1 MLIMKNSI
9 KILTFCLLTLLSTH
23 VTGQTAYSLFRLSD
37 SLQVN
42 EVVFDQAE
50 CSGFLGHGGPA
61 VENTHM
67 ALRLCLDGS
76 GAIDVFSKSARG
88 MELRQYLW
96 NTTPGQQD
104 TLLVGT
110 DGYTVH
116 ETLGL
121 GGVAL
126 WDGNA
131 EVALCGCREL
141 KVMAGETKKGAFA
154 EVIYYGVPYI
164 GDHVDISVRIDMTG
178 KTREAVVTATELAG
192 KKVVFLTGVNRH
204 KGQKVTLAEG
214 IISVW
219 GPHPD
224 QEKPFPIGAGMR
236 YSVKD
241 FPTVEEGDAMIR
253 IISKPLS
260 RMTTRIVSG
269 SVKEAELNS
278 AKRFEAYMMN

>member
-1 MLIMKNSI
+1 MKTI
-9 KILTFCLLTLLSTH
+9 RILTVCILSCLCVLAQ
-23 VTGQTAYSLFRLSD
+23 GQTAYSLFRLSD

-42 EVVFDQAE
+42 EVMFDNAE
-50 CSGFLGHGGPA
+50 CADLLGHGGPA

-76 GAIDVFSKSARG
+76 GAIDVFSKSGRG

-96 NTTPGQQD
+96 NTTQGQQD

-110 DGYTVH
+110 DGYSVL

-126 WDGNA
+126 WDGDA
-131 EVALCGCREL
+131 KVALSTCREL
-141 KVMAGETKKGAFA
+141 KALAGETKKGVFA
-154 EVIYYGVPYI
+154 EVIYYGVPYMN
-164 GDHVDISVRIDMTG
+164 DRVDISVRIDMTA
-178 KTREAVVTATELAG
+178 KTREAVITATELAG
-192 KKVVFLTGVNRH
+192 KKVMFLTGVNRH
-204 KGQKVTLAEG
+204 KGQKVTIAEG
-214 IISVW
+214 VISVW

-241 FPTVEEGDAMIR
+241 LPTIEEGDDMIS

-260 RMTTRIVSG
+260 RMTTRVVSG

-278 AKRFEAYMMN
+278 AKRFESYMMK

>member
-1 MLIMKNSI
+1 MKTI
-9 KILTFCLLTLLSTH
+9 KILAVCILSCLCASAQ
-23 VTGQTAYSLFRLSD
+23 GQTAYSLIRLSD

-42 EVVFDQAE
+42 EVMFDNAE
-50 CSGFLGHGGPA
+50 CADLLGHGGPA

-76 GAIDVFSKSARG
+76 GAIDVFSKSGRG

-96 NTTPGQQD
+96 NTTQGQQD

-110 DGYTVH
+110 DGYSVL

-126 WDGNA
+126 WDGDA
-131 EVALCGCREL
+131 KVALSTCREL
-141 KVMAGETKKGAFA
+141 KALAGETKKGVFA
-154 EVIYYGVPYI
+154 EVIYYGVPYMN
-164 GDHVDISVRIDMTG
+164 DRVDISVRIDMTA
-178 KTREAVVTATELAG
+178 KTREAVITATELAG
-192 KKVVFLTGVNRH
+192 KKVMFLTGVNRH
-204 KGQKVTLAEG
+204 KGQKVTIAEG
-214 IISVW
+214 VISVW

-241 FPTVEEGDAMIR
+241 LPTIEEGDDMIS

-260 RMTTRIVSG
+260 RMTTRVVSG

-278 AKRFEAYMMN
+278 AKRFEAYMMK

>member
-1 MLIMKNSI
+1 MKTI
-9 KILTFCLLTLLSTH
+9 RILTVCILSCLCASAQ
-23 VTGQTAYSLFRLSD
+23 GQTAYSLFRLSD

-42 EVVFDQAE
+42 EVMFDNAE
-50 CSGFLGHGGPA
+50 CADLLGHGGPA

-76 GAIDVFSKSARG
+76 GAIDVFSKSGRG

-96 NTTPGQQD
+96 NTTQGQQD

-110 DGYTVH
+110 DGYSVL

-126 WDGNA
+126 WDGDA
-131 EVALCGCREL
+131 KVALSTCREL
-141 KVMAGETKKGAFA
+141 KALAGETKKGVFA
-154 EVIYYGVPYI
+154 EVIYYGVPYMN
-164 GDHVDISVRIDMTG
+164 DRVDISVRIDMTA
-178 KTREAVVTATELAG
+178 KTREAVITATELAG
-192 KKVVFLTGVNRH
+192 KKVMFLTGVNRH
-204 KGQKVTLAEG
+204 KGQKVTIAEG
-214 IISVW
+214 VISVW

-241 FPTVEEGDAMIR
+241 LPTIEEGDDMIS

-260 RMTTRIVSG
+260 RMTTRVVSG

-278 AKRFEAYMMN
+278 AKRFESYMMK

>member
-1 MLIMKNSI
+1 MKTI
-9 KILTFCLLTLLSTH
+9 RILTVCILSCLCASAQ
-23 VTGQTAYSLFRLSD
+23 GQTAYSLFRLSD

-42 EVVFDQAE
+42 EVMFDNAE
-50 CSGFLGHGGPA
+50 CADLLGHGGPA

-76 GAIDVFSKSARG
+76 GAIDVFSKSGRG

-96 NTTPGQQD
+96 NTTQGQQD

-110 DGYTVH
+110 DGYSVL

-126 WDGNA
+126 WDGDA
-131 EVALCGCREL
+131 KVALSTCREL
-141 KVMAGETKKGAFA
+141 KALAGETKKGVFA
-154 EVIYYGVPYI
+154 EVIYYGVPYMN
-164 GDHVDISVRIDMTG
+164 DRVDISVRIDMTA
-178 KTREAVVTATELAG
+178 KTREAVITATELAG
-192 KKVVFLTGVNRH
+192 KKVMFLTGVNRH
-204 KGQKVTLAEG
+204 KGQKVTIAEG

-241 FPTVEEGDAMIR
+241 LPTIEEGDDMIS

-260 RMTTRIVSG
+260 RMTTRVVSG

-278 AKRFEAYMMN
+278 AKRFEAYMMK

>member
-1 MLIMKNSI
+1 MKTI
-9 KILTFCLLTLLSTH
+9 RILTVCILSCLCASAQ
-23 VTGQTAYSLFRLSD
+23 GQTAYSLFRLSD

-42 EVVFDQAE
+42 EVMFDNAE
-50 CSGFLGHGGPA
+50 CADLLGHGGPA

-76 GAIDVFSKSARG
+76 GAIDVFSKSGRG

-96 NTTPGQQD
+96 NTTQGQQD

-110 DGYTVH
+110 DGYSVL

-126 WDGNA
+126 WDGDA
-131 EVALCGCREL
+131 KVALSTCREL
-141 KVMAGETKKGAFA
+141 KALAGETKKGVFA
-154 EVIYYGVPYI
+154 EVIYYGVPYMN
-164 GDHVDISVRIDMTG
+164 DRVDISVRIDMTA
-178 KTREAVVTATELAG
+178 KTREAVITATELAG
-192 KKVVFLTGVNRH
+192 KKVMFLTGVNRH
-204 KGQKVTLAEG
+204 KGQKVTIAEG
-214 IISVW
+214 VISVW

-241 FPTVEEGDAMIR
+241 LPTIEEGGDMIS

-260 RMTTRIVSG
+260 RMTTRVVSG

-278 AKRFEAYMMN
+278 AKRFESYMMK

>member
-1 MLIMKNSI
+1 MKTI
-9 KILTFCLLTLLSTH
+9 RILTVCILSCLCASAQ
-23 VTGQTAYSLFRLSD
+23 GQTAYSLFRLSD

-42 EVVFDQAE
+42 EVMFDNAE
-50 CSGFLGHGGPA
+50 CADLLGHGGPA

-76 GAIDVFSKSARG
+76 GAIDVFSKSGRG

-96 NTTPGQQD
+96 NTTQGQQD

-110 DGYTVH
+110 DGYSVL

-126 WDGNA
+126 WDGDA
-131 EVALCGCREL
+131 KVALSTCREL
-141 KVMAGETKKGAFA
+141 KALAGETKKGVFA
-154 EVIYYGVPYI
+154 EVIYYGVPYMN
-164 GDHVDISVRIDMTG
+164 DRVDISVRIDMTA
-178 KTREAVVTATELAG
+178 KTREAVITATELAG
-192 KKVVFLTGVNRH
+192 KKVMFLTGVNRH
-204 KGQKVTLAEG
+204 KGQKVTIAEG
-214 IISVW
+214 VISVW

-241 FPTVEEGDAMIR
+241 LPTIEEGDDMIS

-260 RMTTRIVSG
+260 RMTTRVVSG

-278 AKRFEAYMMN
+278 AKRFEEYVVD

>member
-1 MLIMKNSI
+1 MKTI
-9 KILTFCLLTLLSTH
+9 RILTVCILSCLCASAQ
-23 VTGQTAYSLFRLSD
+23 GQTAYSLFRLSD

-42 EVVFDQAE
+42 EVMFDNAE
-50 CSGFLGHGGPA
+50 CADLLGHGGPA

-76 GAIDVFSKSARG
+76 GAIDVFSKSGRG

-96 NTTPGQQD
+96 NTTQGQQD

-110 DGYTVH
+110 DGYSVL

-126 WDGNA
+126 WDGDA
-131 EVALCGCREL
+131 KVALSTCREL
-141 KVMAGETKKGAFA
+141 KALAGETKKGVFA
-154 EVIYYGVPYI
+154 EVIYYGVPYMN
-164 GDHVDISVRIDMTG
+164 DRVDISVRIDMTA
-178 KTREAVVTATELAG
+178 KTREAVITATELAG
-192 KKVVFLTGVNRH
+192 KKVMFLTGVNRH
-204 KGQKVTLAEG
+204 KGQKVTIAEG
-214 IISVW
+214 VISVW

-241 FPTVEEGDAMIR
+241 LPTIEEGDDMIS
-253 IISKPLS
+253 IISKSLS
-260 RMTTRIVSG
+260 RMTTRVVSG

-278 AKRFEAYMMN
+278 AKRFESYMMK

>member
-1 MLIMKNSI
+1 MKTI
-9 KILTFCLLTLLSTH
+9 RILTVCILSCLCASAQ
-23 VTGQTAYSLFRLSD
+23 GQTAYSLFRLSD

-42 EVVFDQAE
+42 EVMFDNAE
-50 CSGFLGHGGPA
+50 CADLLGHGGPA

-76 GAIDVFSKSARG
+76 GAIDVFSKSGRG

-96 NTTPGQQD
+96 NTTQGQQD

-110 DGYTVH
+110 DGYSVL

-126 WDGNA
+126 WDGDA
-131 EVALCGCREL
+131 KVALSTCREL
-141 KVMAGETKKGAFA
+141 KALAGETKKGVFA
-154 EVIYYGVPYI
+154 EVIYYGVPYMN
-164 GDHVDISVRIDMTG
+164 DRVDISVRIDMTA
-178 KTREAVVTATELAG
+178 KTREAVITATELAG
-192 KKVVFLTGVNRH
+192 KKVMFLTGVNRH
-204 KGQKVTLAEG
+204 KGQKVTIAEG
-214 IISVW
+214 VISVW

-224 QEKPFPIGAGMR
+224 QDPPFPIGAGMR

-241 FPTVEEGDAMIR
+241 LPTIEEGDDMIS

-260 RMTTRIVSG
+260 RMTTRVVSG

-278 AKRFEAYMMN
+278 AKRFESYMMK

>member
-1 MLIMKNSI
+1 MKITI
-9 KILTFCLLTLLSTH
+9 KILTFCLLSLLCTA
-23 VTGQTAYSLFRLSD
+23 VNGQTAYSLFKLTD

-42 EVVFDQAE
+42 ELVFDHAD
-50 CSGFLGHGGPA
+50 CAGHVGHEGPA

-76 GAIDVFSKSARG
+76 GAVDVFSKSARG

-110 DGYTVH
+110 DGYSVL

-126 WDGNA
+126 WDG
-131 EVALCGCREL
+131 EKQVGMDTCKEL
-141 KVMAGETKKGAFA
+141 KALVGETKKGVFA
-154 EVIYYGVPYI
+154 EVIYYGVPYMN
-164 GDHVDISVRIDMTG
+164 DRVDISVRIDMSG
-178 KTREAVVTATELAG
+178 KSREATVTASELNG
-192 KKVVFLTGVNRH
+192 KKVMFLTGVNRH
-204 KGQKVTLAEG
+204 QGQKVTLAEG

-219 GPHPD
+219 GPHPE
-224 QEKPFPIGAGMR
+224 QVNPFPIGAGMR
-236 YSVKD
+236 YSAKE
-241 FPTVEEGDAMIR
+241 FPTVKEDMIMV
-253 IISKPLS
+253 ISKPIS
-260 RMTTRIVSG
+260 RIATQVVSG

-278 AKRFEAYMMN
+278 AKRFEAYMMK

>member
-1 MLIMKNSI
+1 MKTTI
-9 KILTFCLLTLLSTH
+9 KILTACLFALLSIAVH
-23 VTGQTAYSLFRLSD
+23 GQTAYSLFRLSD

-42 EVVFDQAE
+42 EVVFDDAE
-50 CSGFLGHGGPA
+50 CAGLLGHDGPA

-67 ALRLCLDGS
+67 ALRLSLDGT

-96 NTTPGQQD
+96 NTTKGQQD

-110 DGYTVH
+110 DSYTVLQ
-116 ETLGL
+116 TLGL

-126 WDGNA
+126 WDGSTQ
-131 EVALCGCREL
+131 VGLSTCREL
-141 KVMAGETKKGAFA
+141 KVLAGETKKGAFA
-154 EVIYYGVPYI
+154 EVIYYGVPYMNER
-164 GDHVDISVRIDMTG
+164 VDISVRIDMTA
-178 KTREAVVTATELAG
+178 KTRDAVVTASELTG
-192 KKVVFLTGVNRH
+192 KKVMFITGVNRH
-204 KGQKVTLAEG
+204 KGQKVTFAEG

-224 QEKPFPIGAGMR
+224 QENPFPIGAGMR

-241 FPTVEEGDAMIR
+241 FPTVDEGEDMIR
-253 IISKPLS
+253 IMSKPLS
-260 RMTTRIVSG
+260 RMTTVVVSG

-278 AKRFEAYMMN
+278 AKRFESYMMK

>member
-1 MLIMKNSI
+1 MNKTI
-9 KILTFCLLTLLSTH
+9 KILTVCLLSFLCIS
-23 VTGQTAYSLFRLSD
+23 VQGQTAYSLFRLSD

-42 EVVFDQAE
+42 EVVFDDAE
-50 CSGFLGHGGPA
+50 CAGLLGHAGPA

-67 ALRLCLDGS
+67 ALRLCLDGT

-96 NTTPGQQD
+96 NSTKGQQD

-110 DGYTVH
+110 DSYSVFQ
-116 ETLGL
+116 TLGL

-126 WDGNA
+126 YDGDNVIGLSA
-131 EVALCGCREL
+131 CREVQAL
-141 KVMAGETKKGAFA
+141 AGETKKGAFA
-154 EVIYYGVPYI
+154 EVIYYGVPYMNER
-164 GDHVDISVRIDMTG
+164 VDISVRIDMTG
-178 KTREAVVTATELAG
+178 KTREAVVTASELAG
-192 KKVVFLTGVNRH
+192 KKVMFVTGVNRH

-224 QEKPFPIGAGMR
+224 QENPFPIGAGMR
-236 YSVKD
+236 YSVKE
-241 FPTVEEGDAMIR
+241 FPTVNEEEDMVR

-260 RMTTRIVSG
+260 RMTTRVVSG

-278 AKRFEAYMMN
+278 AKRFEAYMMK

>member
-1 MLIMKNSI
+1 MKTI
-9 KILTFCLLTLLSTH
+9 KILTVCILSCLCASAQ
-23 VTGQTAYSLFRLSD
+23 GQTAYSLFRLSD

-42 EVVFDQAE
+42 EVMFDNAE
-50 CSGFLGHGGPA
+50 CADLLGHGGPA

-76 GAIDVFSKSARG
+76 GAIDVFSKSGRG

-96 NTTPGQQD
+96 NTTQGQQD

-110 DGYTVH
+110 DGYSVL

-126 WDGNA
+126 WDGDA
-131 EVALCGCREL
+131 KVALSTCREL
-141 KVMAGETKKGAFA
+141 KALAGETKKGVFA
-154 EVIYYGVPYI
+154 EVIYYGVPYLN
-164 GDHVDISVRIDMTG
+164 DRVDISVRIDMTA
-178 KTREAVVTATELAG
+178 KTREAVITATELAG
-192 KKVVFLTGVNRH
+192 KKVMFLTGVNRH
-204 KGQKVTLAEG
+204 KGQKVTIAEG
-214 IISVW
+214 VISVW

-224 QEKPFPIGAGMR
+224 QEKTFPIGAGMR

-241 FPTVEEGDAMIR
+241 LPTIEEGDDMIS

-260 RMTTRIVSG
+260 RMTTRVVSG

-278 AKRFEAYMMN
+278 AKRFEAYMMK